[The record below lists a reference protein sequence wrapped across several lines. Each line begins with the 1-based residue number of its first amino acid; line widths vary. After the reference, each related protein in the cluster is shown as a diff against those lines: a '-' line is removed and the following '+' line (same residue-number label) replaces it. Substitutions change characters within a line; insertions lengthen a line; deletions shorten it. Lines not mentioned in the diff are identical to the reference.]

1 MNIKSLFSPVEAEL
15 AAVERELGKVVS
27 SPEAL
32 LHNIGIHLLQAGGK
46 RLRPAL
52 FLLCAKNGA
61 AEEALYLATA
71 IELIHMATL
80 VHDDVIDVAATRRGK
95 ATANVIF
102 GNHSAVLTGDFLFA
116 TAFSLVAQYSGVDR
130 MKILTKA
137 ICVMC
142 EGEMFQKRDLFK
154 MDQTFEVY
162 FHNINCKT
170 ADFIAA
176 SCELGALVGRF
187 SEDDVAAL
195 REYGYSIGMAF
206 QITDDLL
213 DVAATMEEIG
223 KPTGNDLKQGV
234 WTLPVLYSMRRD
246 EEIRRRLAKKDKLT
260 DDDLS
265 IVLKRVRA
273 SGALEYSAGE
283 VEKYLTRARCV
294 LPKSL
299 SGEVRDS
306 FMTITEFIGKRKF

>member
-1 MNIKSLFSPVEAEL
+1 MNIKSLFFPVETEL

-52 FLLCAKNGA
+52 FLLSAKNGA

-130 MKILTKA
+130 MKILTQA

-154 MDQTFEVY
+154 MDQTFETY
-162 FHNINCKT
+162 FQNINCKT

-187 SEDDVAAL
+187 SEEDVAAL

-213 DVAATMEEIG
+213 DVAATTEEIG

-234 WTLPVLYSMRRD
+234 WTLPVLYAMQRD
-246 EEIRRRLAKKDKLT
+246 EEIRRLLAKKDKLT
-260 DDDLS
+260 DDDLAS
-265 IVLKRVRA
+265 VLHRVRA

-283 VEKYLTRARCV
+283 VEKHLTRARRV

-299 SGEVRDS
+299 SGEVRES
-306 FMTITEFIGKRKF
+306 FLTITEFIGKRKF